1 MRKTSVDIDEALI
14 EEARSLLGTSSIKET
29 IDRALR
35 EGGARR
41 RARRREI
48 RALADMEGL
57 DLADARVMAGAWRSE
72 PRADS

>member
-1 MRKTSVDIDEALI
+1 MRKTSVDIDEALL
-14 EEARSLLGTSSIKET
+14 EEARSLLGTSSLKET

-35 EGGARR
+35 EVVRGA
-41 RARRREI
+41 ARRREI

-57 DLADARVMAGAWRSE
+57 DLADARVMAGAWRSA